1 MKNFSKNKGFFDYNL
16 ITKGFFMKRK
26 FMNFFV
32 LFLGMSGLLL
42 PSSCKLE
49 SFSTEIST
57 HLDLRYEVNQVKQKV
72 EELKF
77 TLVGEE
83 QRLPLTN
90 YQETVTIIYEKLDDL
105 DDWAEINKDTGVF
118 KLKNRGFGPKTIK
131 FTVTGKNREGET
143 ESKTSSAPL
152 ELASAHKI
160 VEHYY
165 EKFIEGS
172 LGLELK
178 TAEGKK
184 VSTELSSWSKNNDR
198 TDVFSDL
205 NISFYSSAYSSEKAD
220 LDKWAALGLKIEW
233 KKGEATTGYRV
244 INQGSSLS
252 TIPIKIPVEPN
263 AEIAEITA
271 QLVLQESG
279 STEVKRSN
287 KTKTWYVNILPP
299 SQHPAAK
306 ARAKEEA
313 KNALDAA
320 QIIFDEA
327 RARFKIFERAT
338 AVMNPESTDGMLIQK
353 GAISE
358 EVNSVNITIAFTE
371 NVNNGTGK
379 LKSIKQYVN
388 KCNSNRAAFLQ
399 ELADAQSAIE
409 EIDIL
414 IQLQQKPEHV
424 DIQAKATKAF
434 GIMQQQSLAIEQAVS
449 SVTQTNQIAEAHALE
464 FDEQRILGEWKAL
477 KDNAF
482 KALKDAANIYVPYAQ
497 EYALVA
503 EKYIE
508 AYKVYEK
515 SGGSYYDSSSSFSD
529 AKSAVSEASK
539 ALNAANTFDVQS
551 KLNYYFHSIYVK
563 AYVNAAQTAL
573 NKAKAHATDSDN
585 QNKQAALALAQ
596 KNYDDISAVS
606 EPLTK
611 KVDELKTAAKKY
623 LDQMTEYETK
633 AKTAADQARKTLDEA
648 YTQGDVI
655 GTLLNSARG
664 NN

>member
-1 MKNFSKNKGFFDYNL
+1 MTIG
-16 ITKGFFMKRK
+16 
-26 FMNFFV
+26 
-32 LFLGMSGLLL
+32 
-42 PSSCKLE
+42 P
-49 SFSTEIST
+49 
-57 HLDLRYEVNQVKQKV
+57 
-72 EELKF
+72 
-77 TLVGEE
+77 
-83 QRLPLTN
+83 
-90 YQETVTIIYEKLDDL
+90 IIYEKL

-152 ELASAHKI
+152 ELASPHKI

-184 VSTELSSWSKNNDR
+184 ISTELSSWSKNNDR
-198 TDVFSDL
+198 TDVFSNL

-233 KKGEATTGYRV
+233 KKGEATTESRV
-244 INQGSSLS
+244 IDQGSSLS

-287 KTKTWYVNILPP
+287 KTKTWYVKILPP

-320 QIIFDEA
+320 QITFDEA
-327 RARFKIFERAT
+327 RACFEIFERAT
-338 AVMNPESTDGMLIQK
+338 AVMNPQSTDGMLIQN
-353 GAISE
+353 GAIRNERE
-358 EVNSVNITIAFTE
+358 EQYNKENFIKDANDGTTKSKYTLGYLNIAKRYQGEVDDLIVQAKKDLNEFDVKAKNISKLNEQRPELVNALKIME
-371 NVNNGTGK
+371 NQ
-379 LKSIKQYVN
+379 LEDIKVAVISATQA
-388 KCNSNRAAFLQ
+388 SQ
-399 ELADAQSAIE
+399 DAQACV
-409 EIDIL
+409 IDFDD
-414 IQLQQKPEHV
+414 QK
-424 DIQAKATKAF
+424 
-434 GIMQQQSLAIEQAVS
+434 
-449 SVTQTNQIAEAHALE
+449 
-464 FDEQRILGEWKAL
+464 ILGEWKAL

-482 KALKDAANIYVPYAQ
+482 KALKEAASSYVPYAE
-497 EYALVA
+497 EYAVVA

-508 AYKVYEK
+508 ACKAYER
-515 SGGSYYDSSSSFSD
+515 SGGSYYDSSRFSD
-529 AKSAVSEASK
+529 ANSAVSEASK
-539 ALNAANTFDVQS
+539 ALKAAATFDAQS
-551 KLNYYFHSIYVK
+551 KVNYFHSIYIK

-573 NKAKAHATDSDN
+573 SKAKAHATDSDN

-606 EPLTK
+606 KPLTK
-611 KVDELKTAAKKY
+611 KVDELKTKA
-623 LDQMTEYETK
+623 TEYSNKMTQYRAK
-633 AKTAADQARKTLDEA
+633 AKTAKEA
-648 YTQGDVI
+648 ANNALNRAYEQVRLIDD
-655 GTLLNSARG
+655 LLNSARG
-664 NN
+664 ND